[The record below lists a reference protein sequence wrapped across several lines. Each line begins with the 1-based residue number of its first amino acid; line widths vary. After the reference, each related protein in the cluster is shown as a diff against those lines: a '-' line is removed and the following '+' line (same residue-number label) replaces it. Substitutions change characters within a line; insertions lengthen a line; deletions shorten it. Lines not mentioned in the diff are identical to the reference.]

1 MSNGSATLRSYL
13 LGLAMA
19 SMLTAAAFALVMGRA
34 FGPRGT
40 LVAITALAVLQ
51 VAVHLRYFLQLQFK
65 RSSRD
70 RLLSLVFTAILLA
83 LMIGGTVWVL
93 YDLRYRMMSSLH
105 LP

>member
-1 MSNGSATLRSYL
+1 MSDGSATFRAYL

-19 SMLTAAAFALVMGRA
+19 AMLTATALVVGKVFA
-34 FGPRGT
+34 PHAT
-40 LVAITALAVLQ
+40 LIAIAALGALQ
-51 VAVHLRYFLQLQFK
+51 VAVHLRYFLHLQFK
-65 RSSRD
+65 RSSRE
-70 RLLSLVFTAILLA
+70 RLLSLAFTAILLA